1 MCSQYWMYVAYL
13 STIPLFVK
21 PTFSPMPPDVRQRL
35 RSLVAF
41 REAFLMMFRYVVNIS
56 FYCILPQHLC
66 LSPLQL
72 LSILLPPRLAPIP
85 LLLQPTAILLLL
97 RPSLIP
103 PLLHTPVAISSHYFQ
118 YRVLTRFF
126 VAFYH
131 ASIALNQI
139 RINSRTFSSTQA
151 NVSPLFMVLLMSK
164 FLQCQAIR
172 CASLQFFFNQ

>member
-1 MCSQYWMYVAYL
+1 ML
-13 STIPLFVK
+13 STSHFIVL
-21 PTFSPMPPDVRQRL
+21 L
-35 RSLVAF
+35 
-41 REAFLMMFRYVVNIS
+41 
-56 FYCILPQHLC
+56 QHLR

-72 LSILLPPRLAPIP
+72 PSILLPLRPAPIP
-85 LLLQPTAILLLL
+85 LPLQLTTILLLL

-103 PLLHTPVAISSHYFQ
+103 LPLRPSLIPLHLRPSLIPLHLRSSLIPLLLSTPVAMSSHSFQ

-139 RINSRTFSSTQA
+139 RINPRTFSSTQA
-151 NVSPLFMVLLMSK
+151 NIPPLFMNLLVFK

-172 CASLQFFFNQ
+172 CASL